1 MNIDK
6 VVEYHNKKIKNFNL
20 YRQITANKN
29 YVFPESNNQFNIIA
43 KKSNTLQMFRLVNRI
58 FKRFKNKSN
67 KKKSI
72 HYIINLLYQDKTD
85 VEKYQELE
93 KHIRK
98 YKRQNDIH
106 NDRFHSDRIY
116 DQLND
121 SVKKFKVKKLLD
133 IGCGTGHKTVFLAS
147 LFNAEP
153 HGVDVKSW
161 DTGMEQNRSK
171 DLHFSYF
178 NGEKTK
184 YKNNT
189 FDLVVINMVMHHTQK
204 KDEMIKEAYRVLK
217 KGGILYVR
225 DHDALREG
233 DKILID
239 IEHIL
244 WRMQTNDNS
253 TLNKWI
259 QEKIYYLDRFILDY
273 LANVNKFKLVHAD
286 YYSVN
291 PVYNEINEQRA
302 FYAIYKK

>member
-6 VVEYHNKKIKNFNL
+6 VVEYHNKKIKNFQL
-20 YRQITANKN
+20 YKQITANKN
-29 YVFPESNNQFNIIA
+29 YVFPESNNQFNTIA
-43 KKSNTLQMFRLVNRI
+43 RKSNILQMFRLVNRI
-58 FKRFKNKSN
+58 FKRFQNKSN

-85 VEKYQELE
+85 VEKYEELE
-93 KHIRK
+93 KSIRK

-106 NDRFHSDRIY
+106 NDRFHSDIMY
-116 DQLND
+116 DQLNAF
-121 SVKKFKVKKLLD
+121 VKKLKVKKLLD
-133 IGCGTGHKTVFLAS
+133 IGCGTGHKTVFLSS
-147 LFNAEP
+147 LFDAEP

-171 DLHFSYF
+171 DLHFSYY

-189 FDLVVINMVMHHTQK
+189 FDLVVINMVMHHTEK

-244 WRMQTNDNS
+244 WRMQTNDKSN
-253 TLNKWI
+253 LNKWI
-259 QEKIYYLDRFILDY
+259 KERIYYLDRFILDY